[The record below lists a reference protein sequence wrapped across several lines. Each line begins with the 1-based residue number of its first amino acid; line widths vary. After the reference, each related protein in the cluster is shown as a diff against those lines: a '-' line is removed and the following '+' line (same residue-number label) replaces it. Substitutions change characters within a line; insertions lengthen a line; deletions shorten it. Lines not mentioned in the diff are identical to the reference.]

1 MTSRKR
7 KIEDVEEIEKNED
20 LEESII
26 KIQKRTF
33 NIEELLKLNAT
44 WKLDN
49 SVEDLVFENL
59 KIEESENY
67 KSYVEMFG
75 IFYENKRRVYKEIK
89 RLVKEDGSLESSQ
102 WYENYFGG
110 PKKGNDHRIRRI
122 EKRKRYKYNS
132 I

>member
-26 KIQKRTF
+26 EIQKRTF

-49 SVEDLVFENL
+49 SVEDMVLENL

-89 RLVKEDGSLESSQ
+89 RLVKEDGSLESSR
-102 WYENYFGG
+102 WYENYFVG

-122 EKRKRYKYNS
+122 EKRKKV
-132 I
+132 